1 MKASDLKGKTV
12 AELNQE
18 LSGLLKQQLGLR
30 IKKSLQQLE
39 NTSLLSKVRK
49 DIARVRTVLAQLKA
63 QAKQAAQ
70 NANNA

>member
-1 MKASDLKGKTV
+1 MKASDLKGKTIV
-12 AELNQE
+12 ELNQE

-63 QAKQAAQ
+63 AKQAQNAQ
-70 NANNA
+70 NA